1 MKNVIYT
8 NSSNETAKLG
18 EEFSEKVKN
27 GGTILLYG
35 DLGAGK
41 TTFVQGLAKGLG
53 IKKRI
58 ISPTFIVI
66 RSYNED
72 KFYHI
77 DLYRIENEKDI
88 EGLGIEDILKD
99 DKNIIAIEWPEKI
112 KKIVPKKR
120 IELFFSYLNDQ
131 KRKIEIKEYE

>member
-8 NSSNETAKLG
+8 NSSDETARLG
-18 EEFSEKVKN
+18 EKFSEKIKN
-27 GGTILLYG
+27 GEIILLFG

-53 IKKRI
+53 IKRRI
-58 ISPTFIVI
+58 TSPTFIVI
-66 RSYNED
+66 RSYNEE

-88 EGLGIEDILKD
+88 EGLGIEEVLKD
-99 DKNIIAIEWPEKI
+99 NKNIIAIEWPEKI
-112 KKIVPKKR
+112 KEIVPKKR

-131 KRKIEIKEYE
+131 KRRIEIKEYE